1 MPRFSIV
8 IPVRNRAYTLYHTLK
23 TCLNQH
29 AFDDYEIIVSDNESE
44 DNVAEMVR
52 EFNSDKIKYFRTCSF
67 LSMTDNYNFALSK
80 VTGEYILFLG
90 SDDAICTH
98 GLYFLDKIISITG
111 EKIINWR
118 DNCYCW
124 PDYIS
129 FHGKN
134 NLFLCKFN
142 ATIIRDAKNNVK
154 KVVNGSGNMF
164 DLPLLYVRSAVHKS
178 LIDNLI
184 SRSGFMFDSAIPD
197 IYSGFALSSIV
208 KYYITLGIPVCM
220 TGLSGKS
227 IGTAFKYYENLS
239 ETIGLLTAG
248 SRHVKGKFLANGV
261 KADIESVLMDS
272 FNCAKENLDA
282 FSDIHVDI
290 GILIKIVIET
300 CYNNNK
306 YCGNIGRENFQKELS
321 IIGQVIENDAE
332 YKANFIGGSLN
343 ICDYEFYEP
352 IHRRVPVIY
361 DGCIKFDASLF
372 GIENIYDATLF
383 AEKLLYSKEYI
394 DVYLEDF
401 EKKWEKNKS
410 NFEWLHKYKKIG
422 IFGAGAYTGE
432 ILKRFPPFG
441 PKDADVFLFDND
453 KNKWGNSFCNCEV
466 LPPESIPNHEIDV
479 LLVSSPKFQDEIY
492 EDVKKYEQT
501 MEIVKL
507 YEKLGESFSP
517 GIISE

>member
-52 EFNSDKIKYFRTCSF
+52 EFNSDKIKYFRTGSF
-67 LSMTDNYNFALSK
+67 ISMTDNFNFALSK

-90 SDDAICTH
+90 SDDAVCTC

-118 DNCYCW
+118 YGYYFW
-124 PDYIS
+124 PDHIAS
-129 FHGKN
+129 HKKN
-134 NLFLCKFN
+134 SLTLWKYN
-142 ATIIRDAKNNVK
+142 ATIIKDAKNHVK

-178 LIDNLI
+178 LIDNI
-184 SRSGFMFDSAIPD
+184 TSKAGFMFDSISPD

-208 KYYITLGIPVCM
+208 KYYMTVGMPVCM
-220 TGLSGKS
+220 TGASGGS
-227 IGTAFKYYENLS
+227 IGTASLYDNTP
-239 ETIGLLTAG
+239 ETIRLLTANKM
-248 SRHVKGKFLANGV
+248 RLKGKFYPAGV
-261 KADIESVLMDS
+261 KTHIESVLIDD
-272 FNCAKENLDA
+272 FNCVKKNLNA
-282 FSDIHVDI
+282 FSDIHIDI
-290 GILIKIVIET
+290 GIFIKNIIME
-300 CYNNNK
+300 CYNK
-306 YCGNIGRENFQKELS
+306 SKFLGNIGRESFRKELD
-321 IIGQVIENDAE
+321 IISQVIENDAE

-343 ICDYEFYEP
+343 ICDYKFYEP
-352 IHRRVPVIY
+352 IYIRAPAIC
-361 DGCIKFDASLF
+361 DGYIRLDASLF

-401 EKKWEKNKS
+401 EKNWNKTKS
-410 NFEWLHKYKKIG
+410 NFEWLCKYKRIG

-432 ILKRFPPFG
+432 ILKGLPFFG
-441 PKDADVFLFDND
+441 PKEADVFLFDND
-453 KNKWGNSFCNCEV
+453 KGRWGSSFCNCEV
-466 LPPESIPNHEIDV
+466 LPPESIPNHELDV

>member
-52 EFNSDKIKYFRTCSF
+52 EFNSDKIKYFRTGSF

-80 VTGEYILFLG
+80 ATGEYIIFLG
-90 SDDAICTH
+90 SDDAVCTY

-118 DNCYCW
+118 NSGYYW
-124 PDYIS
+124 PDYIPS
-129 FHGKN
+129 HNKN
-134 NLFLCKFN
+134 SLVLWKFN
-142 ATIIRDAKNNVK
+142 TTIIRDAKNHVK
-154 KVVNGSGNMF
+154 KVVNGSENMF
-164 DLPLLYVRSAVHKS
+164 ELPLLYVRSAVHKS

-208 KYYITLGIPVCM
+208 KYYITIGISVCM
-220 TGLSGKS
+220 SGLSGGS
-227 IGTAFKYYENLS
+227 IGMAFKYYENLS

-321 IIGQVIENDAE
+321 IISQVIENDAE

-343 ICDYEFYEP
+343 IHDYEFYEP
-352 IHRRVPVIY
+352 IRCRAPVINN
-361 DGCIKFDASLF
+361 GRLKLDASLF

-383 AEKLLYSKEYI
+383 AEKLLYSKEYL

-401 EKKWEKNKS
+401 ERNWNKTKS
-410 NFEWLHKYKKIG
+410 NFEWLCKYKRIG

-432 ILKRFPPFG
+432 ILKGLPFFG
-441 PKDADVFLFDND
+441 PKEADVFLFDND
-453 KNKWGNSFCNCEV
+453 KGKWGSSFCNYEV
-466 LPPESIPNHEIDV
+466 LPPKSIPNHELDV
-479 LLVSSPKFQDEIY
+479 LFISSPKFQDEIY
-492 EDVKKYEQT
+492 GDVKKYEQA

-517 GIISE
+517 SIISK